1 VFAACSF
8 GALYHKLQTQSSAPE
23 GGRNYSPKNVKVI
36 EIIIKTII
44 FTSIWLFILLYQ

>member
-1 VFAACSF
+1 VFAACGIMHRSC
-8 GALYHKLQTQSSAPE
+8 KLQTQSSAPE

-44 FTSIWLFILLYQ
+44 FTSSWLFIFIT